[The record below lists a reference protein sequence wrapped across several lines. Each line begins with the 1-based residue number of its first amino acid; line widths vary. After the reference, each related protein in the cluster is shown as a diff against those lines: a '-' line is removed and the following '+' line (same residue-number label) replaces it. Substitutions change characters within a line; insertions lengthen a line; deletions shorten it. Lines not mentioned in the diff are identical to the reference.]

1 MLGIRLSN
9 RFYFF
14 AILLFCL
21 VVIGLLGH
29 TGHSP
34 SQVLFWPLFE
44 ESGGTVEAG
53 RRPPEPPT
61 WTRLRQWEDNLPQHD
76 LSLPFPEGNT
86 GRYVKFD
93 NQIKMLGWN
102 NVLNE
107 VLMNAHL
114 SYVSGRSYVFLDYYW
129 KPEYYSWPKS
139 QFRSN
144 PPRTPLNAL
153 ISGPAAG
160 GPWDEGDE
168 APRAISERWYDI
180 VCPYGERR
188 FMNTREFKPPV
199 WNSPGID
206 MLNHWSQVLR
216 NAPERCIEIQGDDE
230 HDMFPQVFDLW
241 MWGSTRVLSLWE
253 EFSKSPVS
261 RLLQT
266 SPVVKSAV
274 DANEF
279 LFYPRG
285 SRLPLSNL
293 GPRDPYDRMMAIHI
307 RRGDFKEACMRL
319 AYFNSTFYSWNLLP
333 QLPDSF
339 EVPPSLVWDSSEYN
353 QYYVE
358 RCFPEQQS
366 IVAKV
371 REARKSYISAAG
383 KDEKRTLDVM
393 YLLTNAKG
401 DWLAKMIAE
410 LKQDGWHTIVTSKD
424 LELNAEQTDVNMAV
438 DMDIARKAAVFIGN
452 GWSSFTS
459 NIVHRRLV
467 DGKEPLSTRFW

>member
-34 SQVLFWPLFE
+34 SQVLFWPIFE

-76 LSLPFPEGNT
+76 LSLPFPEGST

-253 EFSKSPVS
+253 EFSKSPGPLRQDDGDTYTEG
-261 RLLQT
+261 RLQ
-266 SPVVKSAV
+266 
-274 DANEF
+274 
-279 LFYPRG
+279 RG
-285 SRLPLSNL
+285 
-293 GPRDPYDRMMAIHI
+293 
-307 RRGDFKEACMRL
+307 
-319 AYFNSTFYSWNLLP
+319 
-333 QLPDSF
+333 LPDSF

-401 DWLAKMIAE
+401 NWLAKMIAD

>member
-1 MLGIRLSN
+1 MI
-9 RFYFF
+9 
-14 AILLFCL
+14 
-21 VVIGLLGH
+21 
-29 TGHSP
+29 
-34 SQVLFWPLFE
+34 FWPIE
-44 ESGGTVEAG
+44 ELGGTVELS

-61 WTRLRQWEDNLPQHD
+61 WARLRQWEDDLPQHD
-76 LSLPFPEGNT
+76 LSLPFPEGRT
-86 GRYVKFD
+86 GRYVKFN
-93 NQIKMLGWN
+93 NQIRMLGWN

-114 SYVSGRSYVFLDYYW
+114 SYISGRSYVFLDYYW
-129 KPEYYSWPKS
+129 KPDYYSWPQY
-139 QFRSN
+139 QFRTD

-168 APRAISERWYDI
+168 APRAISERWYE
-180 VCPYGERR
+180 V
-188 FMNTREFKPPV
+188 
-199 WNSPGID
+199 NSPGID
-206 MLNHWSQVLR
+206 MLNHWAQVLR
-216 NAPERCIEIQGDDE
+216 DAPERCIEIQGDDK

-253 EFSKSPVS
+253 EFSRSPVS

-274 DANEF
+274 DANEY

-319 AYFNSTFYSWNLLP
+319 AYYNSTFYSWNLLP

-339 EVPPSLVWDSSEYN
+339 EVPPSMIWNSSEYN

-358 RCFPEQQS
+358 RCFPEQQA
-366 IVAKV
+366 IVNKV
-371 REARKSYISAAG
+371 GEARKAYITAG
-383 KDEKRTLDVM
+383 KHEKRTLDVM

-401 DWLAKMIAE
+401 AWLETMITY
-410 LKQDGWHTIVTSKD
+410 LKEDGWHTIVTSKD

-467 DGKEPLSTRFW
+467 DGKELLSTRFW

>member
-34 SQVLFWPLFE
+34 SQVLFWPIFE

-76 LSLPFPEGNT
+76 LSLPFPEGST

-261 RLLQT
+261 R
-266 SPVVKSAV
+266 
-274 DANEF
+274 
-279 LFYPRG
+279 
-285 SRLPLSNL
+285 
-293 GPRDPYDRMMAIHI
+293 DPYDRMMAIHI
-307 RRGDFKEACMRL
+307 RRGDFKEA
-319 AYFNSTFYSWNLLP
+319 WNLLP

-401 DWLAKMIAE
+401 NWLAKMIAD